1 MELSERVTRAL
12 DGLGSQDLASRVNAV
27 EELATCS
34 SDIAGRV
41 ASLFEADEEAR
52 FLIFERLG
60 RFGSPMVK
68 HVERIYRESK
78 DPDLRLMSASALIYM
93 GSNIGVPS
101 LMAAVEAGN
110 PKLCMAA
117 ISLSSAGVS
126 EAAAQIE
133 DVLLECDLSDVQT
146 LDCLTTALRRLKH
159 QVREE
164 VRHRLSQVEP
174 TWLRDSLLG

>member
-1 MELSERVTRAL
+1 MELSGRVKRAL
-12 DGLGSQDLASRVNAV
+12 DGLASQDLAFRINAV
-27 EELATCS
+27 EELAECS

-52 FLIFERLG
+52 FLVFERLG

-68 HVERIYRESK
+68 HVERMYRESE
-78 DPDLRLMSASALIYM
+78 DSDLRLTAASALLYL
-93 GSNIGVPS
+93 GSNVGVPA

-110 PKLCMAA
+110 PNLCMAA

-126 EAAAQIE
+126 EAASPIE
-133 DVLLECDLSDVQT
+133 DVLLECDLSDAQT
-146 LDCLTTALRRLKH
+146 LECLTAALRRLKH
-159 QVREE
+159 QVRED

-174 TWLRDSLLG
+174 TWLGNSLLG